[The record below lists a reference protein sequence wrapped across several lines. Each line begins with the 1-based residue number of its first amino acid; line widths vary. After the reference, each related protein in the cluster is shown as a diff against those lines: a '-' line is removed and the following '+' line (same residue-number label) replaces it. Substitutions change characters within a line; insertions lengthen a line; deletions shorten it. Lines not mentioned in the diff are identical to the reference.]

1 MQDYCSNWTQ
11 NILGPNMDEGHR
23 EQREKVKIQLFEG
36 HRKEQPNVKVGS
48 RDG

>member
-11 NILGPNMDEGHR
+11 NILGPTMDEGHR